1 MNPTFESIEQ
11 AAQRLSVRE
20 RAALAH
26 NLLKGLDEA
35 EGDAE
40 YIESLWAIE
49 AEGRVDAY
57 LSGEMESFD
66 GDEVTARL
74 RERLK

>member
-1 MNPTFESIEQ
+1 M
-11 AAQRLSVRE
+11 SVLRTKRSSLRDWRE

-40 YIESLWAIE
+40 YIDLPVQQKPKAALMHIL
-49 AEGRVDAY
+49 AVR
-57 LSGEMESFD
+57 
-66 GDEVTARL
+66 
-74 RERLK
+74 